1 MPVQTET
8 PRKEFELGRHRI
20 VAPGEMLRSGP
31 DGKRRLEDSVF
42 ENIGPAFTNDQQ
54 RAGLTVFSPD
64 LRQEA
69 YEARTQ
75 EYLRTIENLIGLKR
89 GLLSDAQEVEKTAF
103 EIASTEMCIRDRPA
117 GPRWSCWLPPA
128 GPSRSSAPWIWPQN
142 QLSP

>member
-1 MPVQTET
+1 M
-8 PRKEFELGRHRI
+8 
-20 VAPGEMLRSGP
+20 
-31 DGKRRLEDSVF
+31 F

-54 RAGLTVFSPD
+54 RAGLTVFSPQ

-103 EIASTEMCIRDRPA
+103 EIASTAGDYNLSLQDLQGVCCLLYTSTRRAAHCTSSMSSPAASAITLKRPN
-117 GPRWSCWLPPA
+117 WSLTA
-128 GPSRSSAPWIWPQN
+128 SRRVKT
-142 QLSP
+142 